1 MKKMRMRWIV
11 PFAAVIF
18 VGIICSSSW
27 ATTYYVD
34 FSTGNDANS
43 GLSSATPFK
52 RCPGDVNATSITS
65 SVALAAGDRVIF
77 KGGVS
82 YKGQININ
90 WSGSIDNPITYDG
103 NTSGTWGLGKA
114 IINNENDRTINN
126 AFYGTGIRSNIVI
139 DGFEITNVGG
149 YTDTELSGLGGS
161 LCPGG
166 LAAAG
171 GTGINFDSV
180 AGSSNIRIINC
191 YIHEMGEWHNA
202 AYSSSKTI
210 AGTGIS
216 LQNVKNVI
224 IDGCEITRTH
234 TGISLKAGNYGDRS
248 IDTVEIK
255 KCNIHNHL
263 VWGLDIAPRISGGI
277 IRNLNIHHNKI
288 HDYYEYDSTSWLG
301 CGEKPHTDGIFLRT
315 AGIASSVW
323 TNINIY
329 SNEFYNDWTTGGGTA
344 SIYVSQGPSVN
355 INNNTFVNTLHGRTI
370 AVMYPPAT
378 GTSPQVVR
386 VYNNTFYNGSTAI
399 NLRDGAGTGRN
410 VYIKNNVFYDT
421 RVLGSN
427 AVIYIEDSGSDPTE
441 LDSNAYFTRNTH
453 VPPYVINRAGTLMT
467 FNEIKTYGWEANNT
481 TGIADPK
488 FVDISY
494 GIGLNSS
501 RNNLSLNSSSP
512 FIDKG
517 FPLGSYLNND
527 KVGIVRPYGGGWDI
541 GAYEFTGTVT
551 STEKKPFFPTINPIQ

>member
-1 MKKMRMRWIV
+1 MKSVRMGWIV
-11 PFAAVIF
+11 PFAAVIIM
-18 VGIICSSSW
+18 GICSSSW
-27 ATTYYVD
+27 AATYYVD
-34 FSTGNDANS
+34 FSSGNDANS

-52 RCPGDVNATSITS
+52 RCPGDSNATSTAF

-90 WSGSIDNPITYDG
+90 WSGSIDNPIIYDG

-114 IINNENDRTINN
+114 IINNENDRTIKNG
-126 AFYGTGIRSNIVI
+126 FYGTGIRSNIVI
-139 DGFEITNVGG
+139 DGFDIQNIGG
-149 YTDTELSGLGGS
+149 YTDAELIGLNS
-161 LCPGG
+161 SICPTG
-166 LAAAG
+166 LAAAD

-180 AGSSNIRIINC
+180 AGSSNIIIRNC
-191 YIHEMGEWHNA
+191 YIHEIGEWHNA
-202 AYSSSKTI
+202 AYSSASTVAGAGI
-210 AGTGIS
+210 A
-216 LQNVKNVI
+216 LQNAKNVV
-224 IDGCEITRTH
+224 IDGCDITKTKI
-234 TGISLKAGNYGDRS
+234 GISLKVGNYGDKTTDN
-248 IDTVEIK
+248 IEIK
-255 KCNIHNHL
+255 NCNIHNHL
-263 VWGLDIAPRISGGI
+263 VWGVDVAPRASGTT
-277 IRNLNIHHNKI
+277 IRNVRIHHNKI
-288 HDYYEYDSTSWLG
+288 HDYYEYDSTNWLG

-315 AGIASSVW
+315 AGIADSVW

-355 INNNTFVNTLHGRTI
+355 IYNNTFVNTLHGRTI

-386 VYNNTFYNGSTAI
+386 IYHNSFYNGSTAI

-421 RVLGSN
+421 RVLGSS

-467 FNEIKTYGWEANNT
+467 FNDIKNYGWEASNII
-481 TGIADPK
+481 GIADPR
-488 FVDISY
+488 FVNISY

-501 RNNLSLNSSSP
+501 KNNLNLGSSSP
-512 FIDKG
+512 YINKG
-517 FPLGSYLNND
+517 VPLGSYLSDD
-527 KVGIVRPYGGGWDI
+527 KMGIVRPSGGGWDI
-541 GAYEFTGTVT
+541 GAYEFTGAVT
-551 STEKKPFFPTINPIQ
+551 STEKIPFFPMINPIQ